1 MSFNRPPTHGSSAF
15 PFAIFSGGVCAAF
28 FTVMRLFSFSRMVS
42 RMAMGRLMV
51 VVVLSLFCS
60 VQFFCAV
67 SFVCWFCWQYA
78 GVQRVV
84 AAKSTIAGNI
94 LFLMLL
100 FMTVVF
106 NVCSMQKYKIIL
118 SVVCF
123 SPHIFDIRQNLW
135 YSMTY
140 AAMI

>member
-1 MSFNRPPTHGSSAF
+1 M
-15 PFAIFSGGVCAAF
+15 
-28 FTVMRLFSFSRMVS
+28 
-42 RMAMGRLMV
+42 
-51 VVVLSLFCS
+51 
-60 VQFFCAV
+60 
-67 SFVCWFCWQYA
+67 
-78 GVQRVV
+78 QRVV

-100 FMTVVF
+100 FITVAF

-118 SVVCF
+118 LVVCF
-123 SPHIFDIRQNLW
+123 LPHIFDIRQNLW